1 MIVTRL
7 LFYLATLPSHDAKHA
22 DRLLRLSVQY
32 RWLTAKTAPI
42 ILIRVVVVVVV
53 THAVDVCHTS
63 FLAH

>member
-32 RWLTAKTAPI
+32 RWLAAKTAPI
-42 ILIRVVVVVVV
+42 ILIRVVVVVV